1 LDGSKFGSNNKE
13 MSEVKSLLNFG
24 EITLEKIDS
33 MELCTPIFIH
43 YDFAICMD
51 TGKRLNLINPF
62 GLKIGS
68 AFRTSFYGNSLLK
81 EYNNSLLFMKK
92 ERIIQFNQILFVN
105 ANIEYSIDDKNFNL
119 ARNKG
124 MLIIK
129 DLKKQP

>member
-1 LDGSKFGSNNKE
+1 MTK
-13 MSEVKSLLNFG
+13 VKSLVNCG

-33 MELCTPIFIH
+33 MELWPPIFIH

-51 TGKRLNLINPF
+51 TGKRLTLKNPY

-105 ANIEYSIDDKNFNL
+105 ANIEYSIGDKNFNL

-129 DLKKQP
+129 DLKKKS